1 MSGGEQARCTQE
13 PGHILSRVPTYVTHD
28 FSLNVEEVVPEHTW
42 LCRWMGVLTE
52 CRHRKVGLYY
62 EPDVTEARYFVVF
75 LIHKAKPPVSSP
87 VL

>member
-1 MSGGEQARCTQE
+1 MQTRARAHSL
-13 PGHILSRVPTYVTHD
+13 PGTYLCD
-28 FSLNVEEVVPEHTW
+28 SWLFFKCKEVVPEHTW
-42 LCRWMGVLTE
+42 LCGWMGVLTE
-52 CRHRKVGLYY
+52 CRYRKVGLYY